1 MSRPVIGICASNETA
16 SWTVWQQQ
24 PAVLIG
30 GAYVKAVQQAG
41 GTVILLAPDEAL
53 DMRLLDMVDG
63 LLLPGGLDID
73 PSAYGA
79 QLQPGCESID
89 PARDMF
95 ELALTRE
102 AFSRN
107 MPVLGICR
115 GLQVINV
122 ALGGTLE
129 QDIES
134 RLGTLHRP
142 ALGSLAEDSAHPVDF
157 AEGSTCAQVAGAATA
172 VIRSHHHQAVHV
184 AGSGVA
190 ITGVSTADGICEAL
204 EVSDLD
210 FAIGVQWHAE
220 ATPGD
225 SFIPAFVTAASEFNR
240 HKATAPAQP

>member
-1 MSRPVIGICASNETA
+1 MSRPIIGICASNETA

-41 GTVILLAPDEAL
+41 GTVLLLAPDDAV
-53 DMRLLDMVDG
+53 DMRMLDMVDG

-79 QLQPGCESID
+79 ELEPGCENID
-89 PARDMF
+89 PARDQF

-102 AFSRN
+102 ALSRD

-129 QDIES
+129 QDLES
-134 RLGTLHRP
+134 RLGSVHRP
-142 ALGSLAEDSAHPVDF
+142 SLGSLAEDSAHPVEF
-157 AEGSTCAQVAGAATA
+157 TEGSACARVAGASTA
-172 VIRSHHHQAVHV
+172 VVRSHHHQAVQLAGEGVAV
-184 AGSGVA
+184 AGRSAVDGV
-190 ITGVSTADGICEAL
+190 CEAV
-204 EVSDLD
+204 EVSDLG

-225 SFIPAFVTAASEFNR
+225 TFVSAFVAAAMDFGQR
-240 HKATAPAQP
+240 KATSPGQP